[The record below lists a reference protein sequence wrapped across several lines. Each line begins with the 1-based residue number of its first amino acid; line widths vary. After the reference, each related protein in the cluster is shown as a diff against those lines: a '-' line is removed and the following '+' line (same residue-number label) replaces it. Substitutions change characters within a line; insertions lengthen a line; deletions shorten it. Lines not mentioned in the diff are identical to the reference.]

1 MHEGV
6 SRVAVL
12 GTGTIGTSWAAYFL
26 ARGLEV
32 SASDPA
38 PDAEAFLRRFVE
50 AAWPTLEHLG
60 LAPGADPSRLRF
72 HPDPVA
78 AVDGAQWVQENGPE
92 REAIKVDLFRRI
104 GDALPAE
111 AVIASSSSTLLV
123 SRMQALCRHP
133 ERVVLGHPFNPPHLI
148 PLVEVV
154 GGARTSPEAVDR
166 AMAFYAAIGKYPIR
180 LHKEMPGHVSNRL
193 QAAVWREAAYLVERG
208 VVSVADVD
216 AAIAQGPGLRW
227 AIMGPVLTYHLGGGA
242 GGLRYL
248 MDHIGVD
255 TLWESLG
262 QPAMTPELEERL
274 IAGVEAETGGR
285 PVPELARERD
295 AKLVA
300 ILQGLRR
307 ASASGRSDAA
317 PGTP

>member
-1 MHEGV
+1 MTYEGV
-6 SRVAVL
+6 STAAVL
-12 GTGTIGTSWAAYFL
+12 GTGTIGASWAAYFL

-38 PDAEAFLRRFVE
+38 PHAETALRRFVE
-50 AAWPTLEHLG
+50 AAWPTLERLG

-72 HPDPVA
+72 HPDPA
-78 AVDGAQWVQENGPE
+78 AAADGAHWVQENGPE
-92 REAIKVDLFRRI
+92 REDVKAELFRAI
-104 GDALPAE
+104 EDALPAG
-111 AVIASSSSTLLV
+111 AIVASSSSTLLV
-123 SRMQALCRHP
+123 SRMQARCRRP

-154 GGARTSPEAVDR
+154 GGARTSPETVDR
-166 AMAFYAAIGKYPIR
+166 AMAFYAAIGKHPIR

-193 QAAVWREAAYLVERG
+193 QAAVWREAAYLVEQG
-208 VVSVADVD
+208 VVGVADVD

-255 TLWESLG
+255 TLWDSLG
-262 QPAMTPELEERL
+262 RPAMTPE
-274 IAGVEAETGGR
+274 
-285 PVPELARERD
+285 
-295 AKLVA
+295 
-300 ILQGLRR
+300 
-307 ASASGRSDAA
+307 
-317 PGTP
+317 